1 MTGKEVESG
10 ANKRSTNSEPAEADD
25 RNIEVDEKTST
36 NVTEPTMS
44 NPRPTIHVFKHD
56 RLRRVDLTSDTPKTR
71 FHLPTST
78 RSNPSLSHTAEHTTR
93 VLRPATKIAGKGG
106 LEVVDHY
113 TKIRAQFDAVRASL
127 LAFEG
132 TMQIMAETERK
143 LQSKM
148 VLHSLVTRV
157 GFDVDMSD
165 EDAGPEMEA

>member
-78 RSNPSLSHTAEHTTR
+78 RSNPSLSH
-93 VLRPATKIAGKGG
+93 VP
-106 LEVVDHY
+106 
-113 TKIRAQFDAVRASL
+113 L
-127 LAFEG
+127 LACSCDLSLG
-132 TMQIMAETERK
+132 
-143 LQSKM
+143 
-148 VLHSLVTRV
+148 HSLIFKTTIT
-157 GFDVDMSD
+157 
-165 EDAGPEMEA
+165 DASR